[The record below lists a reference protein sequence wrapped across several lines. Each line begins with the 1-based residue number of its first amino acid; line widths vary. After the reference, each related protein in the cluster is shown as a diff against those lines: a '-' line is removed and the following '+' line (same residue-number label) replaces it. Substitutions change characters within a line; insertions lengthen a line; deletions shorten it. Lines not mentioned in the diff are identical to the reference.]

1 MQSNCS
7 LQKNTQVAYPMEGRL
22 VNEETRKYIIM
33 TYGYVIT
40 SCSVMPQSSDGFLDG
55 NFCFKDGLGNLT
67 LSWRIFLSQDV

>member
-1 MQSNCS
+1 
-7 LQKNTQVAYPMEGRL
+7 MEGRL